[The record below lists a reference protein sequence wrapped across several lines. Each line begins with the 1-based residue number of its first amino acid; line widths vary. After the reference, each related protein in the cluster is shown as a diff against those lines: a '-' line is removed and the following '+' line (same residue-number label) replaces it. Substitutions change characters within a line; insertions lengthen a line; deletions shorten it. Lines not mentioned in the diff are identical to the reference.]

1 MFTRF
6 SDMKQIEKTEPDAAK
21 AALSGKKQY
30 PAFWAQSWR
39 KAPFAPAASMTLVKQ
54 FPDSVHHTGYAL
66 DRHVE
71 IP

>member
-21 AALSGKKQY
+21 AALSGKSSIRL
-30 PAFWAQSWR
+30 FGR